1 VTGVPRL
8 TVAELPRRALMGIVN
23 VTPDSFSDGGR
34 FLDADAAIA
43 HARGLAGAGAAIL
56 DIGGESTRPGAD
68 PVDAYEEIRRVVP
81 VIEALVADS
90 AVPVSVDTTKAV
102 VAAAALAAGAAM
114 VNDVSG
120 GTADDDMLAV
130 VADANAAFVAM
141 HMRGNPR
148 TMQRETEYADV
159 VGEVGDALRGRVT
172 RAIEAGV
179 NERAILADPG
189 IGFAKNAEQ
198 NVALLR
204 ALPELGARAGVP
216 LLVGTSRKSFLGRLL
231 GDLNAERDDA
241 TLATT
246 IWNFMLGAAV
256 VRVHD
261 VAASQRAIELL
272 DVMERATQ
280 NGLAA

>member
-1 VTGVPRL
+1 
-8 TVAELPRRALMGIVN
+8 MGIVN

-68 PVDAYEEIRRVVP
+68 PVDADEEIRRVVP

-198 NVALLR
+198 NVVLLR